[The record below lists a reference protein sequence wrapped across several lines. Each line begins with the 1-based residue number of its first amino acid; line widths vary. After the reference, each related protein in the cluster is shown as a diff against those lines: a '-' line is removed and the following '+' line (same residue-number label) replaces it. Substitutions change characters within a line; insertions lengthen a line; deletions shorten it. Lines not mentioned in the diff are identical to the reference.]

1 MSRGGSAHDCSILMT
16 LVSSRYK
23 EHMTMAARFVP
34 TSRLSNIIQMIMLSR
49 QSGILRAIRGQE
61 PARQMGQI
69 RFLDGQPSSVL
80 FGQMVGENAL
90 NALMGWGECMYS
102 FDEFTTESADADGYY
117 SSSDGSQ
124 YGTTPL
130 PSGTGSWPSYGYP
143 SSPSYN
149 TPSAPPQY
157 PQNPGNNSYPQYNTG
172 YPPPPPNQGYP
183 PPPPNQG
190 YPPPPPNQG
199 YPQQPPNQGY
209 PPPAPNTGYPGGPM
223 PNGGDPYYRQVQT
236 GSTATSMPGSPTY
249 RPELLESV
257 PFQTNISEP
266 IEQLPLDRRE
276 RMILLLVNGQ
286 RSMLDL
292 VRLTHRN
299 EREIYA
305 VLHHLA
311 LLGLIQFRR

>member
-1 MSRGGSAHDCSILMT
+1 M
-16 LVSSRYK
+16 
-23 EHMTMAARFVP
+23 
-34 TSRLSNIIQMIMLSR
+34 RLSNIIQMIMLSR

-61 PARQMGQI
+61 SARQMGQI
-69 RFLDGQPSSVL
+69 RFVNGQAVSVL

-102 FDEFTTESADADGYY
+102 FDEIVGDSAEADGYY

-124 YGTTPL
+124 YGSTPL

-143 SSPSYN
+143 SSPSYA
-149 TPSAPPQY
+149 PSAPPMY
-157 PQNPGNNSYPQYNTG
+157 PPNPGVPSYPPYGSG
-172 YPPPPPNQGYP
+172 YSQPAPST
-183 PPPPNQG
+183 
-190 YPPPPPNQG
+190 G
-199 YPQQPPNQGY
+199 YPQQQ
-209 PPPAPNTGYPGGPM
+209 PNTGYPQQQPNTGYPQQQPNTGYPQQQPNQGYQNGGM
-223 PNGGDPYYRQVQT
+223 PNPGDPYYRQTQT
-236 GSTATSMPGSPTY
+236 GSTANSLPGSPGF
-249 RPELLESV
+249 RPDMLEAV
-257 PFQTNISEP
+257 PYQTGISEP

-276 RMILLLVNGQ
+276 RMILLLINGQ

>member
-1 MSRGGSAHDCSILMT
+1 
-16 LVSSRYK
+16 
-23 EHMTMAARFVP
+23 MAARFVP

-69 RFLDGQPSSVL
+69 RFVDGQPSSVL

-102 FDEFTTESADADGYY
+102 FDEFAVDNTDTDGYY
-117 SSSDGSQ
+117 SSGDGIP

-143 SSPSYN
+143 SSHPSSPSYA
-149 TPSAPPQY
+149 PSSPPQY
-157 PQNPGNNSYPQYNTG
+157 PQNPGNNSYPQYNQG
-172 YPPPPPNQGYP
+172 YPPSQPNQGYP
-183 PPPPNQG
+183 PSQPNQG
-190 YPPPPPNQG
+190 YSPPPNQG
-199 YPQQPPNQGY
+199 YPQPQPNQGYPQPPNQGY
-209 PPPAPNTGYPGGPM
+209 PPQGPNTGYPSGPV
-223 PNGGDPYYRQVQT
+223 PNNGDPYYRQTQP
-236 GSTATSMPGSPTY
+236 GSTATSMQGSPTF
-249 RPELLESV
+249 RPELLDSV

-266 IEQLPLDRRE
+266 IEHLPLDRRE

>member
-1 MSRGGSAHDCSILMT
+1 
-16 LVSSRYK
+16 
-23 EHMTMAARFVP
+23 MAARFVP

-61 PARQMGQI
+61 SARQMGQI
-69 RFLDGQPSSVL
+69 RFVDGQPASVL
-80 FGQMVGENAL
+80 FGQMVGDNAL

-102 FDEFTTESADADGYY
+102 FDEVATEGSDVDNYY
-117 SSSDGSQ
+117 GSSDGGQFSN
-124 YGTTPL
+124 TPM
-130 PSGTGSWPSYGYP
+130 PSGNGSWPSYGYP
-143 SSPSYN
+143 SSSSYPQSSPS
-149 TPSAPPQY
+149 QY
-157 PQNPGNNSYPQYNTG
+157 PQNPPNQSYPSYNPS
-172 YPPPPPNQGYP
+172 YNS
-183 PPPPNQG
+183 
-190 YPPPPPNQG
+190 G
-199 YPQQPPNQGY
+199 YPQPAQTPNPGYTSGPAGGQPPD
-209 PPPAPNTGYPGGPM
+209 PN
-223 PNGGDPYYRQVQT
+223 DPYFRQTQP
-236 GSTATSMPGSPTY
+236 GMQQPGFTATSLPGVPMM

-257 PFQTNISEP
+257 PYQTGIQEP

-292 VRLTHRN
+292 VRLTHRT

>member
-1 MSRGGSAHDCSILMT
+1 
-16 LVSSRYK
+16 
-23 EHMTMAARFVP
+23 MAARFVP
-34 TSRLSNIIQMIMLSR
+34 TMRLSNIIQMIMLSR

-69 RFLDGQPSSVL
+69 RFVNGQAASVL

-102 FDEFTTESADADGYY
+102 FDEIVDDGSEADGYY
-117 SSSDGSQ
+117 SSSDNGQ
-124 YGTTPL
+124 YGSTPL

-143 SSPSYN
+143 STPGYA
-149 TPSAPPQY
+149 PSAPPMYPPNPGAPPYSPYGSGYSQPAPQPGYPPQGPNTGY
-157 PQNPGNNSYPQYNTG
+157 PQQLPNTGYPQQAPNTG
-172 YPPPPPNQGYP
+172 YPP
-183 PPPPNQG
+183 
-190 YPPPPPNQG
+190 
-199 YPQQPPNQGY
+199 QPPNQGY
-209 PPPAPNTGYPGGPM
+209 PPQAPNP
-223 PNGGDPYYRQVQT
+223 GDPYYRQTQN
-236 GSTATSMPGSPTY
+236 GSTANNLPGSSAF
-249 RPELLESV
+249 RPDLLEAV
-257 PFQTNISEP
+257 PYQTGVSEP

-276 RMILLLVNGQ
+276 RMILLLINGQ